1 MKRCKKCGKPI
12 EDWAEV
18 CPECTPLRMEEVIA
32 TVFYVKDGRQR
43 SEDFTDGNMFCLED
57 AIEFFNQVQGHAKL
71 VVKDPLESW
80 RCVRQK

>member
-1 MKRCKKCGKPI
+1 MKAKAVDG
-12 EDWAEV
+12 WAER
-18 CPECTPLRMEEVIA
+18 TPLCDVEEVVA

-57 AIEFFNQVQGHAKL
+57 AIEFFNRVEGHAKL
-71 VVKDPLESW
+71 VVKDPLKSW

>member
-1 MKRCKKCGKPI
+1 MGKKNG
-12 EDWAEV
+12 WAER
-18 CPECTPLRMEEVIA
+18 TPLRMEEVIA

-43 SEDFTDGNMFCLED
+43 SKDFTDGNTFCLED